1 MIPDKIHFA
10 AIMSERVAE
19 VHTTPMPELGPE
31 DLLLEMR
38 KINICTT
45 DYQHWM
51 GLRNHQGFP
60 MAGGH
65 EYAGIIVAKGA
76 NVVDH
81 FAIGKQVGATYASC
95 GICPA
100 CKRGLTS
107 DCSGRGGRKA
117 SADGFLG
124 SKKFA
129 NYAVINQREAAL
141 ISNDIPAEQAGFLEP
156 VATVVQCVKKSRI
169 HPMED
174 VVVVGAGTMGLVNAQ
189 VAKAWGARVII
200 SDIDPKKIAQAQR
213 MGIADVVDAKNDD
226 PVKKV
231 MELTDGKGADCVI
244 AAVGST
250 IAYKQGYE
258 MMKRLRGRLI
268 LFPAGYPA
276 PAMSIDP
283 NEIHYRKIEIIGTFG
298 ADMADFEDAATL
310 LSKRL
315 INMSY
320 SLEGKEFA
328 LRDIQQAY
336 EAASTPGTYRITVD
350 LQKI

>member
-10 AIMSERVAE
+10 AIMSKHVAE
-19 VHTTPMPELGPE
+19 IHTTPMPELGPE
-31 DLLLEMR
+31 DLLLEMK

-51 GLRNHQGFP
+51 GLRDHQGFP

-65 EYAGIIVAKGA
+65 EYSGIIVARGE
-76 NVVDH
+76 NVVDR

-100 CKRGLTS
+100 CRQGLTS
-107 DCSGRGGRKA
+107 DCSGRA
-117 SADGFLG
+117 SRGANSDGFLG
-124 SKKFA
+124 SKKYA
-129 NYAVINQREAAL
+129 NYAVINQKEAAL
-141 ISNDIPAEQAGFLEP
+141 VSNDIPAAEAGFLEP

-174 VVVVGAGTMGLVNAQ
+174 VVVVGGGTMGLVNAQ

-200 SDIDPKKIAQAQR
+200 SDIDPKKIARAKE
-213 MGIADVVDAKNDD
+213 MGIAEVIDANND
-226 PVKKV
+226 PVKQV
-231 MELTDGKGADCVI
+231 FDLTDGKGADCVI

-250 IAYKQGYE
+250 IAYKQGYD
-258 MMKRLRGRLI
+258 MLKRLRGRLI

-276 PAMSIDP
+276 PALSIDP

-310 LSKRL
+310 LSKRM

>member
-10 AIMSERVAE
+10 AIMSKQVAE
-19 VHTTPMPELGPE
+19 VHTTPMPDLGPDE
-31 DLLLEMR
+31 ILLEMR

-51 GLRNHQGFP
+51 GLRDHQGFP

-65 EYAGIIVAKGA
+65 EYAGIIVAKAA
-76 NVVDH
+76 NVADH
-81 FAIGKQVGATYASC
+81 FAIGKQVAATGVSC
-95 GICPA
+95 GICQA
-100 CKRGLTS
+100 CRQGLTS
-107 DCSGRGGRKA
+107 DCASRGGRRNNP
-117 SADGFLG
+117 DGFLG

-129 NYAVINQREAAL
+129 NYAILNQRGAAL
-141 ISNDIPAEQAGFLEP
+141 ISNDIPAEQAAFLEP

-174 VVVVGAGTMGLVNAQ
+174 VVIVGAGTMGLVNAQ

-200 SDIDPKKIAQAQR
+200 SDIDPKKIARAQE
-213 MGIADVVDAKNDD
+213 MGIADVVDAKNND
-226 PVKKV
+226 PVKSV
-231 MELTDGKGADCVI
+231 MDLTDGKGADCVI

-250 IAYKQGYE
+250 IAYKQGYD
-258 MMKRLRGRLI
+258 MLKRLRGRLI

-276 PAMSIDP
+276 PSLSIDP
-283 NEIHYRKIEIIGTFG
+283 NEIHYRKIEIIGTYG
-298 ADMADFEDAATL
+298 ANMADFEDAATL
-310 LSKRL
+310 LSKKL

-336 EAASTPGTYRITVD
+336 EAAATPGTYRITVN
-350 LQKI
+350 LQMI